1 MRQRIED
8 LGRIAA
14 ILSKDLC
21 DHSLF
26 SLYIGRNKDFT
37 EYFELL
43 SEEKKD
49 HLLHSMIYGI
59 SDLRDQ
65 LYELLEIAN
74 GEDRLNQERE

>member
-26 SLYIGRNKDFT
+26 SLYIGRNKDFI

-43 SEEKKD
+43 PEEKKD
-49 HLLHSMIYGI
+49 DLLHSMIYSI

>member
-14 ILSKDLC
+14 ILSKDIC

-26 SLYIGRNKDFT
+26 SLYTGRNKDFI

-43 SEEKKD
+43 PEEKKD
-49 HLLHSMIYGI
+49 DLLHSMIYSI

>member
-14 ILSKDLC
+14 ILSKELC

-49 HLLHSMIYGI
+49 DLLHSMIYGI